1 MLLLLYPENDFEV
14 NISLTQD
21 MLCCLRSIVEIVC
34 ICSIWIFSWCGWRVS
49 IVKASFCSLYDKYVF
64 NHKSCLQMDY
74 INTSHPGFLGGS
86 KAVEAALQQ
95 QWGSKVSTSNITKAK
110 VSAQYLCTSLS
121 FWCLLF
127 YVVLLV
133 TLRTLQAMDF
143 KVTFF
148 TTFSH
153 CRGPSAFKPILISCH
168 SSRTWDVLLF
178 NVNDIE
184 FTDYSYICAPQRV
197 NILAWHDQSCCVDR
211 MRMTGRILELI
222 GWQFQ
227 RSIPRDGQFWL
238 GPVHLQLLFLSMYI
252 QWFTSSVVCVLETG
266 FVKFISVP
274 ILNMPLMPFE
284 GGEMICVLKYSV

>member
-1 MLLLLYPENDFEV
+1 
-14 NISLTQD
+14 
-21 MLCCLRSIVEIVC
+21 
-34 ICSIWIFSWCGWRVS
+34 
-49 IVKASFCSLYDKYVF
+49 
-64 NHKSCLQMDY
+64 
-74 INTSHPGFLGGS
+74 
-86 KAVEAALQQ
+86 
-95 QWGSKVSTSNITKAK
+95 
-110 VSAQYLCTSLS
+110 
-121 FWCLLF
+121 
-127 YVVLLV
+127 
-133 TLRTLQAMDF
+133 MDF

-153 CRGPSAFKPILISCH
+153 CRGPSAFKPILISCQ
-168 SSRTWDVLLF
+168 SSRNWDILLF
-178 NVNDIE
+178 NVNDLE

-274 ILNMPLMPFE
+274 MLNMPLMPFE
-284 GGEMICVLKYSV
+284 GGEMICVLKYSGSYLQIINIPYWSRQLWILGLMPLSSLYFQHLSLGFTPDVSDT